1 LNSPF
6 ELSCR
11 ASSCYYQYF
20 LFGFPNKALEKSYKM
35 EYNLYYKMICYHGL
49 VRFSER
55 KAVFT

>member
-1 LNSPF
+1 MKMGQSKL
-6 ELSCR
+6 EKRL
-11 ASSCYYQYF
+11 